1 MALWSKKDT
10 TVKNPADEESL
21 FIVRSGAVALFIM
34 IIITIIATVMNT
46 IKVDGTAMWD
56 TEDITVPANLS
67 VSHNSDGNGD
77 YVSFYTN
84 ENAEKRVDIFVDPR
98 CPACSDLEA
107 DIAEK
112 MTSAISR
119 GDVKLNIHYLTF
131 LDGMTN
137 SDYSK
142 QAVAMEI
149 EIAKAG
155 NAAAA
160 WKFHQAMWENQPG
173 EGVTAS
179 ALPTSEDWAILAE
192 DLGVGRTFI
201 TRIREEK
208 LSFIDQATQADAAN
222 TNLLKE
228 KAGKVSTPTV
238 YVDLN
243 VLENPFYLID
253 EL

>member
-1 MALWSKKDT
+1 MFSRSDKEIT
-10 TVKNPADEESL
+10 TVSDPSKSSVSSWFVVGIVLVVVPVVIFAILFVARNSDNPMWKTDD
-21 FIVRSGAVALFIM
+21 IAVP
-34 IIITIIATVMNT
+34 
-46 IKVDGTAMWD
+46 
-56 TEDITVPANLS
+56 ENLS
-67 VSHNSDGNGD
+67 VSYETDDDGD

-84 ENAEKRVDIFVDPR
+84 KNAEKRVDIFVDPR
-98 CPACSDLEA
+98 CPACGELEN
-107 DIAEK
+107 DIKDE
-112 MTSAISR
+112 MTSAIQD
-119 GDVKLNIHYLTF
+119 GTVMLNIHYMTF

-142 QAVAMEI
+142 QAAAMEI
-149 EIAKAG
+149 EIANTG

-192 DLGVGRTFI
+192 DLGVESTSI
-201 TRIREEK
+201 TRIREGK
-208 LSFIDQATQADAAN
+208 LDFIDQATQADAAN